1 MQYVW
6 YVCVQEGEVV
16 SIQIS
21 QGVGYLVSMEQG
33 QIFSYRIREN
43 QGPNYV
49 DCVGYTFVDSFI
61 YLKHVW
67 ECLKDCQMV
76 KKGLLGKIP
85 ILVNWVNF
93 EAICFAVS
101 IRCVCAIQY
110 ARTIDHTRQMFSNGL
125 FVSDNFDGLYVS
137 DLYRGGY
144 YVRLEQRGTYCPIG
158 YLN

>member
-6 YVCVQEGEVV
+6 YVCVLEGELV

-21 QGVGYLVSMEQG
+21 QGVRYLVSMEQG
-33 QIFSYRIREN
+33 QIFSYRVWEN

-76 KKGLLGKIP
+76 EKGLLGKVP

-93 EAICFAVS
+93 EAICFACA
-101 IRCVCAIQY
+101 IRCACAIQY
-110 ARTIDHTRQMFSNGL
+110 ARTIDHTRHMDCLFQIILMDYMFQI
-125 FVSDNFDGLYVS
+125 YIE
-137 DLYRGGY
+137 GGY
-144 YVRLEQRGTYCPIG
+144 QVRLEQRGTSCPIG